1 MCVVRGRICLQADLL
16 QLDLDAKNRNSIL
29 VVSEPR
35 ICDASLAVVVTARG
49 CGGDA
54 AQEMTCRDLRLD
66 KTDAP
71 QGFHLH
77 FMVVVRRAQIEMSE
91 LLKDRRDNQPIF
103 ST

>member
-1 MCVVRGRICLQADLL
+1 MCVVRGRICLHANLL
-16 QLDLDAKNRNSIL
+16 QLDLDAKNSNSIL

-35 ICDASLAVVVTARG
+35 ICHAGLADGRR
-49 CGGDA
+49 CDSRMLRDA

-91 LLKDRRDNQPIF
+91 LHSSLTATEKR
-103 ST
+103 